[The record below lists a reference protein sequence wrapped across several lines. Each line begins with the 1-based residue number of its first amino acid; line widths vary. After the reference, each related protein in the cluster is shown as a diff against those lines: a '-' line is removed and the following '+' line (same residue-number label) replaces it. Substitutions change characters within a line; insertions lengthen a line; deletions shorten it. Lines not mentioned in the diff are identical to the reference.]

1 MSNQLEYW
9 PLRTTLWCL
18 SLRMNVS
25 ARSCF
30 HRYLKGLGYT
40 VNHHAKLCQRL
51 WISPEKTLWHLL
63 TDLHQRFC
71 RSCGLQII
79 VGVRKNPLVENL
91 NDYWWKDYY
100 HLSIKKQVKY
110 HFFKRFRTNR
120 QQWYWSKKILSIVYH
135 FFLNRYYVSF
145 LPFFREAF
153 TLEII
158 PIENRRGFE
167 IEEAHVFIIH
177 ISFHRVH
184 EPY

>member
-1 MSNQLEYW
+1 MSNQLEHW

-30 HRYLKGLGYT
+30 HRYLKGLAYT

-51 WISPEKTLWHLL
+51 LISPEKTLWHLL

-79 VGVRKNPLVENL
+79 VGVRKNLLVENL
-91 NDYWWKDYY
+91 SDYWWKDYY

-120 QQWYWSKKILSIVYH
+120 QQWYWSKKNLSIVYH
-135 FFLNRYYVSF
+135 FFFWKGTMLAFFHF
-145 LPFFREAF
+145 LGKHS
-153 TLEII
+153 L
-158 PIENRRGFE
+158 
-167 IEEAHVFIIH
+167 
-177 ISFHRVH
+177 SK
-184 EPY
+184 